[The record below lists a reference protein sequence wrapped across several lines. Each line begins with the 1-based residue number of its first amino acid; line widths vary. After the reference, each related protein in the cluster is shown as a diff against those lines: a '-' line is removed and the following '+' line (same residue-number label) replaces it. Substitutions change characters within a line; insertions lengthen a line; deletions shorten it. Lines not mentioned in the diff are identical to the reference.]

1 MPKVKIVSRKKLIK
15 EVIAAVSV
23 ALLLGGIVAAPAAT
37 VLTLYFP
44 EVDLM
49 PISYGESYNFTRVW
63 IVLPGQMNWIGIYLG
78 YGESMVGVY
87 TSNLRINAY
96 VMDVFNFFHYLQGAT
111 FFTPIMKGQ
120 PSEFSLF
127 GYTAAIPG
135 YYYLVV
141 ENYSPYPALVVV
153 DGQKV
158 STAVIPVTSF
168 KHNLSQLLLKIA
180 LIGAS
185 IGFLMYLPIRI
196 LKFRQSKKEIKRKE
210 TKKSQNRK

>member
-1 MPKVKIVSRKKLIK
+1 MSRKKLIK

-49 PISYGESYNFTRVW
+49 PISYGEGYNFTRVW

-96 VMDVFNFFHYLQGAT
+96 VMDVFNFFHY
-111 FFTPIMKGQ
+111 
-120 PSEFSLF
+120 
-127 GYTAAIPG
+127 
-135 YYYLVV
+135 
-141 ENYSPYPALVVV
+141 
-153 DGQKV
+153 
-158 STAVIPVTSF
+158 
-168 KHNLSQLLLKIA
+168 
-180 LIGAS
+180 
-185 IGFLMYLPIRI
+185 
-196 LKFRQSKKEIKRKE
+196 
-210 TKKSQNRK
+210 